1 MELLLVSVASLFAG
15 FVDAIV
21 GGGGLIL
28 VPALFAVF
36 PTTHPATLFGVN
48 KSASMWGTAAA
59 TVQFARR
66 VQMPWASLL
75 PAAGLAFAQAYPSKP
90 IRMVVGYP
98 PGGGIDFAAR
108 TVQVPMQEALKQ
120 QIVVDYKPGASG
132 MIAATELTR
141 QAPDGYTLLLANT
154 GPFAIAP
161 YLQSKPPYDPVKQ
174 FTYIGQISQGSYI
187 AVTRPEHPAKN
198 LKDFVA
204 WAKAQT
210 GQVNFASGGNG
221 TSTHLNGELMNQV
234 TGLDMTHVPYKGSA
248 PAVQDLL
255 GGQTQILIDAGT
267 VLLPQIKGG
276 KLKALAVTG
285 PKRDPQL
292 PDVPTVAEL
301 GLGGMEAV
309 GFQGLVGP
317 AGMPKDVVDRLSS
330 ELAKALAQPDIKAKF
345 ATAGAE
351 VHSLGPT
358 EFAAFVKKDNEKWAK
373 LIKERKL
380 QLD

>member
-1 MELLLVSVASLFAG
+1 MNTPHINRTLR
-15 FVDAIV
+15 
-21 GGGGLIL
+21 
-28 VPALFAVF
+28 PALAFA
-36 PTTHPATLFGVN
+36 AL
-48 KSASMWGTAAA
+48 ATAA
-59 TVQFARR
+59 
-66 VQMPWASLL
+66 S
-75 PAAGLAFAQAYPSKP
+75 LAFAQAYPSKP

-108 TVQVPMQEALKQ
+108 TVQVPMQEALKAM
-120 QIVVDYKPGASG
+120 IVVDYKPGASG

-187 AVTRPEHPAKN
+187 AVTRPDHPAKN

-204 WAKAQT
+204 WAKAQP

-317 AGMPKDVVDRLSS
+317 AGMPKDVVDRLSG

>member
-1 MELLLVSVASLFAG
+1 MNIFRTLR
-15 FVDAIV
+15 
-21 GGGGLIL
+21 
-28 VPALFAVF
+28 PALACV
-36 PTTHPATLFGVN
+36 AL
-48 KSASMWGTAAA
+48 AS
-59 TVQFARR
+59 V
-66 VQMPWASLL
+66 
-75 PAAGLAFAQAYPSKP
+75 AGLACAQAYPTKP

-204 WAKAQT
+204 WAKAQS

-317 AGMPKDVVDRLSS
+317 AGMPKDVVDRLSG

>member
-1 MELLLVSVASLFAG
+1 MK
-15 FVDAIV
+15 
-21 GGGGLIL
+21 LIHKL
-28 VPALFAVF
+28 APALVLA
-36 PTTHPATLFGVN
+36 L
-48 KSASMWGTAAA
+48 
-59 TVQFARR
+59 
-66 VQMPWASLL
+66 
-75 PAAGLAFAQAYPSKP
+75 AAGGALAQAYPSKP
-90 IRMVVGYP
+90 IRMIIGYP

-120 QIVVDYKPGASG
+120 QMVVDYKPGASG

-141 QAPDGYTLLLANT
+141 QAPDGYTVLLANT

-161 YLQSKPPYDPVKQ
+161 YLQAKPPYDPVKQ

-187 AVTRPEHPAKN
+187 AVTRPDHPAKD

-204 WAKAQT
+204 WAK
-210 GQVNFASGGNG
+210 GQPGKVNFASGGNG

-267 VLLPQIKGG
+267 VLLPQIQGG

-292 PDVPTVAEL
+292 PGVPTVAEL

-317 AGMPKDVVDRLSS
+317 AGMPKDVVERLSG
-330 ELAKALAQPDIKAKF
+330 ELAKALAQPDIQAKF
-345 ATAGAE
+345 AAAGAE
-351 VHSLGPT
+351 VHSLGPA

-380 QLD
+380 QLN

>member
-1 MELLLVSVASLFAG
+1 MNIFSTLR
-15 FVDAIV
+15 
-21 GGGGLIL
+21 
-28 VPALFAVF
+28 PALACV
-36 PTTHPATLFGVN
+36 AL
-48 KSASMWGTAAA
+48 AS
-59 TVQFARR
+59 V
-66 VQMPWASLL
+66 
-75 PAAGLAFAQAYPSKP
+75 AGLACAQAYPTKP

-204 WAKAQT
+204 WAKAQP

-317 AGMPKDVVDRLSS
+317 AGMPKDVVDRLSG

>member
-1 MELLLVSVASLFAG
+1 MNIFRTLR
-15 FVDAIV
+15 
-21 GGGGLIL
+21 
-28 VPALFAVF
+28 PALACV
-36 PTTHPATLFGVN
+36 AL
-48 KSASMWGTAAA
+48 AS
-59 TVQFARR
+59 V
-66 VQMPWASLL
+66 
-75 PAAGLAFAQAYPSKP
+75 AGLACAQAYPTKP

-187 AVTRPEHPAKN
+187 AVTRPDHPAKN

-285 PKRDPQL
+285 PKRDSQL

-317 AGMPKDVVDRLSS
+317 AGMPKDVVDRLSG